1 MHLGNSTMVQIG
13 YLLLAIMLL
22 GTLAQLYVVLAVFG
36 KLALHAQKELKPA
49 SNATTS
55 TVTVSIVVCAHNE
68 YQNLQQLLPGL
79 LTQAFKQ
86 LEIIVVDD
94 RSDDGSGEWLHKQS
108 LLNEKLQVVH
118 IPETPPDWNAKK
130 YALTQGIKQ
139 ANNEVVLLTDA
150 DCEVSSPYWV
160 QHMVQPFDD
169 SSISIVLGFS
179 PYFKIRSFLNR
190 FIQFETFFTAVQY
203 LSFTLWGKAYMGV
216 GRNLAY
222 RKELFQNGKI
232 IEKYKSV
239 TGGDDDLLI
248 NQTATSKNTVIC
260 IHPEAQVKSIPKTSW
275 KDWYQQKVRHLSVG
289 KYYKSTHHLLLG
301 GIFFTQTIVWF
312 TLILAGIYDFY
323 VENQL
328 IFKGIIFLFS
338 LRMLVLLSVYRVII
352 RNLRIDIKLWWI
364 PQLEF
369 LYIFYIFIIGT
380 LAISRKKLGWKANQT
395 NNFQKRRSEISN

>member
-1 MHLGNSTMVQIG
+1 MSNDQP
-13 YLLLAIMLL
+13 
-22 GTLAQLYVVLAVFG
+22 GTGQAA
-36 KLALHAQKELKPA
+36 A
-49 SNATTS
+49 S
-55 TVTVSIVVCAHNE
+55 VSVVVCAHNE
-68 YQNLQQLLPGL
+68 YQNLQKLLPGL
-79 LTQAFKQ
+79 LTQKFDNF
-86 LEIIVVDD
+86 EIIIVDD
-94 RSDDGSGEWLHKQS
+94 RSTDGSSEWLHKQS
-108 LLNEKLQVVH
+108 TLHSRLYVVSVS
-118 IPETPPDWNAKK
+118 ETHPNWNAKK
-130 YALTQGIKQ
+130 YALVQGIKQ
-139 ANNEVVLLTDA
+139 ATHEVILLTDA
-150 DCEVSSPYWV
+150 DCEVVSPHWI
-160 QHMVQPFDD
+160 QHMIRPFANTA
-169 SSISIVLGFS
+169 IKIVLGFS
-179 PYFKIRSFLNR
+179 PYFKMKGNLNR

-248 NQTATSKNTVIC
+248 NQLATSENTAIC
-260 IHPEAQVKSIPKTSW
+260 IHPKAHMKSIPKTSW
-275 KDWYQQKVRHLSVG
+275 KDWYQQKIRHLSVG

-312 TLILAGIYDFY
+312 TLVLAGIYDFY
-323 VENQL
+323 VANQL

-338 LRMLVLLSVYRVII
+338 LRMLVLLSVYKVII
-352 RNLRIDIKLWWI
+352 RNLRIDINLWWI

-395 NNFQKRRSEISN
+395 NNFQKRHSEISN